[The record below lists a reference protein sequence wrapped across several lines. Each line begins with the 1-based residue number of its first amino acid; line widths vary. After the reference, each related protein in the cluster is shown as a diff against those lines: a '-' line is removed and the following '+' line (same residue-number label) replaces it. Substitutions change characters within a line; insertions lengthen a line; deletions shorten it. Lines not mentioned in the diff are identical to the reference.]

1 MYFILILS
9 LRRADSAMNIP
20 KKVSKL
26 LENQDSSYAYK
37 LLLEYLQGALA
48 FCWDLESITSYILP
62 VSCQWIPI
70 QGKDKAQNNNNNK
83 KSNSWPWLPINSVE
97 WNIVLKYTLK
107 HRHTHTM
114 SKDPI
119 FTSHSP
125 KQIKLYPFLTLPCFQ
140 KKFNVLLLCAAW
152 WRWVGK
158 CTHVEV
164 TG

>member
-1 MYFILILS
+1 
-9 LRRADSAMNIP
+9 MNIP

-83 KSNSWPWLPINSVE
+83 I
-97 WNIVLKYTLK
+97 
-107 HRHTHTM
+107 
-114 SKDPI
+114 
-119 FTSHSP
+119 
-125 KQIKLYPFLTLPCFQ
+125 KQ
-140 KKFNVLLLCAAW
+140 
-152 WRWVGK
+152 
-158 CTHVEV
+158 
-164 TG
+164 